1 MIYDLLIVFSSPF
14 LPIHTYPVLPVSV
27 LSASSAIDFMY
38 RLLITYTLKGLKT
51 QKSKFIIFTLN
62 VSILFRFSKNEHQY
76 VSKTC
81 FEFYVKLINNVR
93 ATVYQIAIPYDSKAA
108 I

>member
-38 RLLITYTLKGLKT
+38 RLLITYTLKGLKNAKIEIHNIYLFLMS
-51 QKSKFIIFTLN
+51 QFYSDLAKMNINMSAKHALN
-62 VSILFRFSKNEHQY
+62 FMSN
-76 VSKTC
+76 
-81 FEFYVKLINNVR
+81 
-93 ATVYQIAIPYDSKAA
+93 
-108 I
+108 